1 MTAFF
6 IPWRPRIV
14 LTNRVFRLPVAVER
28 NVVLTLDAPGFTMID
43 SRWQSRS
50 SARYYYLR
58 SPDVAG
64 SCTLTVRQTA
74 QAVSTTIEVRTLNDL
89 RAFHTYK
96 GAIWPRRW
104 PLTGEWE
111 STKQCQT
118 LQDWAPPDSLDEAAL
133 AWWADQTDVTLWRQ
147 FPYPEFPQA
156 HFVNVTQGCPNCGT
170 AIFRHGG
177 FYPWKRTHLPLNFR
191 STCPSCAS
199 VYPSNDFLADDFT
212 SGSHPDDGFGY
223 FDPDGHPYLFTATY
237 HRDQLMRFEAGMRT
251 LTGALRT
258 RPFDPHLA
266 RKLAILLVRY
276 AVDAL
281 YVAAVPQFRYGPSL
295 GVEEPWN
302 WGQTDWADE
311 PNPIAALAAK
321 GMRRYSI
328 DIPYVSDTL
337 ALAYDT
343 IWPLIRDDQETVDRV
358 QALNVSVQSSQDVV
372 HLIEEML
379 AAKLQCSL
387 DRGARSNLPRE
398 SMGALALIRGLD
410 RADAQEAMDWLYDQ
424 GPDHLSVFCTNDFLP
439 DGSPPEATAGYNGIH
454 TMGLFALEYHLR
466 QLRQQHP
473 HAYPEDRY
481 PSLLTD
487 SRAVRVVRQP
497 HELTMIGK
505 AWFQYGDGSSPGSLA
520 SHGRQTNEGSTL
532 VLSDPVI
539 LPGLDLQTVVNAAEF
554 TGDPIVSSIRD
565 AVRAGKPLRIGTTI
579 HDGVG
584 IAILRTGETPERA
597 ALGIVYGD
605 VINHR
610 HMDLLDVQL
619 FAFNR
624 PFLTDLGYPQSW
636 ATRRKWEGNWAT
648 HNTVWTVIPGEDPAD
663 LAGRG
668 RLIRT
673 LFAEGLQILDIEA
686 ERWSRDAETGSW
698 RRLGGVFRRLIAF
711 VETDG
716 EGVAVIDLCRIRG
729 GTEHWRVCRGLQG
742 SFATDELVFS
752 PRPGTVASP
761 DGVRGAIDALPS
773 SDYEGL
779 ACMDDVASAPA
790 KQAWKGTWTATI
802 EPAVRLDV
810 FQIGVSEGTEVI
822 NARATA
828 MMGTPDESAYLFRT
842 LLWRRQ
848 ASNRDET
855 SRIDLVMEPRVGP
868 ATLNRV
874 QAVAVT
880 RGDSTATGVSL
891 TTCQG
896 KQITVYWAPNNLDGE
911 ETVFADGF
919 TLSGPLAAEINGR
932 YVATGVSRIGK
943 GGYLYDL
950 PGRQEG
956 HIVGLSRKDR
966 TIDTEGLST
975 VKQGDRIRINPEG
988 RGHSYQVEAITPIS
1002 NGMLRLTLDVTSV
1015 LGRATL
1021 ASQEGTT
1028 ITVGVPLL
1036 TRTGNLIRTRLEIE
1050 ENGSWTCISDA
1061 KNLSTGHTALRLTDG
1076 ERFGTP
1082 AVGTWVSV
1090 VDYVVG
1096 DMVWFE
1102 PTVAV

>member
-1 MTAFF
+1 MTAFS
-6 IPWRPRIV
+6 IPWRPRVV
-14 LTNRVFRLPVAVER
+14 LADRVFRLPVAVER
-28 NVVLTLDAPGFTMID
+28 NVALTLDAPGFTVID
-43 SRWQSRS
+43 SRWEPRS

-58 SPDVAG
+58 SPDAAG
-64 SCTLTVRQTA
+64 TYTLTVRHAA
-74 QAVSTTIEVRTLNDL
+74 QAVSTVIHVRSLGDL
-89 RAFHTYK
+89 RAFQTYK
-96 GAIWPRRW
+96 GAVWPRRW
-104 PLTGEWE
+104 PLTGDWE
-111 STKQCQT
+111 STKQGQT
-118 LQDWAPPDSLDEAAL
+118 LQDWALPDSLDETTL
-133 AWWADQTDVTLWRQ
+133 AWWADQTDATLWRQ

-177 FYPWKRTHLPLNFR
+177 FYPWKRIHLPLDFR
-191 STCPSCAS
+191 SVCPSCAS
-199 VYPSNDFLADDFT
+199 VYPSNDFLANDFT
-212 SGSHPDDGFGY
+212 SGPNPDDGFGY
-223 FDPDGHPYLFTATY
+223 FDPNGHPYLFTATY
-237 HRDQLMRFEAGMRT
+237 HRDQLMRFEAGMRA

-258 RPFDPHLA
+258 RSFDPHLA

-302 WGQTDWADE
+302 WGQTDWAEE

-343 IWPLIRDDQETVDRV
+343 IWPLIRDDQETVGRI
-358 QALNVSVQSSQDVV
+358 QALGVSVQSSQDVV

-379 AAKLQCSL
+379 AAKLQCAL

-439 DGSPPEATAGYNGIH
+439 DGSPPEATGGYNGIH
-454 TMGLFALEYHLR
+454 TIGLFALEYHLR
-466 QLRQQHP
+466 RLRQQHP
-473 HAYPEDRY
+473 QAYPESRY
-481 PSLLTD
+481 PSLLAD
-487 SRAVRVVRQP
+487 PRAVRVARQP
-497 HELTMIGK
+497 HELTMIGN

-520 SHGRQTNEGSTL
+520 LHGRQPQVEPTL
-532 VLSDPVI
+532 VLSDPVV
-539 LPGLDLQTVVNAAEF
+539 LPGLDFQTMINAADF
-554 TGDPIVSSIRD
+554 TGDPIVGSIRD
-565 AVRAGKPLRIGTTI
+565 AARAGQPRRIGTTI

-584 IAILRTGETPERA
+584 IALLRTGETPERA

-619 FAFNR
+619 FAFKR

-648 HNTVWTVIPGEDPAD
+648 HNTVWTVIPGEDPND

-686 ERWSRDAETGSW
+686 ERWGRDAETGGW
-698 RRLGGVFRRLIAF
+698 RRSGGVFRRLIAL

-716 EGVAVIDLCRIRG
+716 EGVAIVDLSRIRG

-742 SFATDELVFS
+742 SFTTDELLFS
-752 PRPGTVASP
+752 PRSGTVADP
-761 DGVRGAIDALPS
+761 NGVRGAVGTLPS

-779 ACMDDVASAPA
+779 ACLDDVSTTSVKPS
-790 KQAWKGTWTATI
+790 WKGTWTSSV
-802 EPAVRLDV
+802 EPDVCLDV
-810 FQIGVSEGTEVI
+810 FQIGVSEGTELI
-822 NARATA
+822 DARATA
-828 MMGTPDESAYLFRT
+828 LMGTPEESAYLFRT

-848 ASNRDET
+848 ASNTEEV

-868 ATLNRV
+868 ATLKTV
-874 QAVAVT
+874 QTVAVT
-880 RGDSTATGVSL
+880 RGDSTATAVSL
-891 TTCQG
+891 TTRQG
-896 KQITVYWAPNNLDGE
+896 KQITVYWAPNIQDGE
-911 ETVFADGF
+911 EIVFEDGF
-919 TLSGPLAAEINGR
+919 ALSGALAAEVDGH
-932 YVATGVSRIGK
+932 YVATGASKISKDGRSHA
-943 GGYLYDL
+943 L
-950 PGRQEG
+950 PGRQQG
-956 HIVGLSRKDR
+956 PILALSRKDR
-966 TIDTEGLST
+966 TIDTEGFSAI
-975 VKQGDRIRINPEG
+975 KQGDRIRINPEG
-988 RGHSYQVEAITPIS
+988 RGHSYQVEALQLLS
-1002 NGMLRLTLDVTSV
+1002 NGMMRLTLDVTSV

-1021 ASQEGTT
+1021 VSQEGTT
-1028 ITVGVPLL
+1028 LTLGMPLL
-1036 TRTGNLIRTRLEIE
+1036 TRTGNLNQTRVEANE
-1050 ENGSWTCISDA
+1050 AGSWACIVDA
-1061 KNLSTGHTALRLTDG
+1061 RSLSSGHTVLKLADS

-1082 AVGTWVSV
+1082 AVGTWLSV
-1090 VDYVVG
+1090 VDYVIG
-1096 DMVWFE
+1096 DTVWFE
-1102 PTVAV
+1102 PTVGV